1 LGCGYYSVALSLF
14 IALLV
19 LYVFIPVSRAEV
31 FATIYIKSDGSIETD
46 PPGLHVNLSGS
57 GGLYYLTGDVYGRIV
72 IERDNV
78 VLDGGGFRL
87 YGLSYGRRS
96 VGVQVYGRRNIT
108 IINLKIDSFHEGIG
122 IANSSD
128 VRVVGNV
135 VIGGNYG
142 VVVDGS
148 DNLLLKN
155 NAFYNTFVNGV
166 LLSNSSLIEFSFNVF
181 TDCYV
186 AFEIYSSSSV
196 TIVYNVIQ
204 GNKTLRGLYLYS
216 VKNTT
221 IAHNVIKG
229 RQGLFIHASFNNSIY
244 NNLFDNID
252 SNYVVGSGR
261 NNWCIQPIRGVNI
274 IGGDFI
280 GGNAYLLPGN
290 NGYSQTCSDRDG
302 DGFCDQPL
310 EIDYW
315 NIDYH
320 PLKYLPSKPPS
331 PSLIIYTTTHTTTQT
346 ITEYITQTT
355 TSKPETITSTVTEI
369 RTQRSVE
376 TSIIQLTTTETQTSL
391 LTTTSITTHVYTL
404 NPTAVIVTSISL
416 VLAMAALS
424 AILTLIPGK
433 KH

>member
-1 LGCGYYSVALSLF
+1 LF

-19 LYVFIPVSRAEV
+19 LYVFIPVSRAEA
-31 FATIYIKSDGSIETD
+31 FATIYIRSDGSIETD

-87 YGLSYGRRS
+87 YGLLYGRRS

-108 IINLKIDSFHEGIG
+108 ITNLKIDSFHEGIG

-155 NAFYNTFVNGV
+155 NAFSNTFVNGV

-221 IAHNVIKG
+221 IAHNVVKG
-229 RQGLFIHASFNNSIY
+229 RQGLFIH
-244 NNLFDNID
+244 
-252 SNYVVGSGR
+252 
-261 NNWCIQPIRGVNI
+261 CIFQ
-274 IGGDFI
+274 
-280 GGNAYLLPGN
+280 
-290 NGYSQTCSDRDG
+290 
-302 DGFCDQPL
+302 
-310 EIDYW
+310 
-315 NIDYH
+315 
-320 PLKYLPSKPPS
+320 
-331 PSLIIYTTTHTTTQT
+331 
-346 ITEYITQTT
+346 
-355 TSKPETITSTVTEI
+355 
-369 RTQRSVE
+369 
-376 TSIIQLTTTETQTSL
+376 
-391 LTTTSITTHVYTL
+391 
-404 NPTAVIVTSISL
+404 
-416 VLAMAALS
+416 
-424 AILTLIPGK
+424 
-433 KH
+433 

>member
-1 LGCGYYSVALSLF
+1 MGCRYYSVALSLF
-14 IALLV
+14 IVLLV
-19 LYVFIPVSRAEV
+19 LYVFIPVSRAEA
-31 FATIYIKSDGSIETD
+31 FATIYIRSDGTIETD

-87 YGLSYGRRS
+87 YGLSHGRRS

-108 IINLKIDSFHEGIG
+108 ITNLKIDSFHEGIG

-135 VIGGNYG
+135 VIRGNYG
-142 VVVDGS
+142 VVIDGS

-221 IAHNVIKG
+221 IAHNVVKG

-290 NGYSQTCSDRDG
+290 NGYSQTCSDKDG

-310 EIDYW
+310 KIDYW

-320 PLKYLPSKPPS
+320 PLKYSPSKPPS

-416 VLAMAALS
+416 VAAMAALS